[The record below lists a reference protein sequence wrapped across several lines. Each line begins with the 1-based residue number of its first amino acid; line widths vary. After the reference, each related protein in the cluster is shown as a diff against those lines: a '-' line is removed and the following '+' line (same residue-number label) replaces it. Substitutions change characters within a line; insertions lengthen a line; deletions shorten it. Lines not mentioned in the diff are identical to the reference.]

1 MTVNRMQ
8 LWSKLTALTLVFSIL
23 LTACGGGGSDTKNG
37 QEAGTDADNAAAG
50 KPSTWIADRKIKGLI
65 FMGSDVTEAM
75 NPEIAKKL
83 KEMTGIE
90 LELQAVGHDGS
101 QKALAA
107 GLAAGDLP
115 DFIGYYLNHSGRPEM
130 EMINK
135 AAREEMFHDLTP
147 FLQNT
152 KIYKKY
158 TEEGYLPLDTQYG
171 VVFRPEFNGAAYT
184 MHLNIPREGGY
195 EVRKYVSGPYIR
207 KDIADA
213 LGVDPHTIT
222 TSEQLYELAKKIKD
236 GHFKD
241 KNGKEVYPIG
251 PTVWGGIDRDVL
263 YNDLVWTGFNGE
275 GFNRDKSGSIRHESQ
290 TEYGKKR
297 VEFVQKLLREK
308 LMHPEYY
315 SMEENRAK
323 EGVLNDS
330 FAIIGDMHNYVIEN
344 KDNRYIPLGPLNSVN
359 GPYQMNLTYKG
370 GYGAWSIPKTT
381 DNPEDIVKL
390 ADFLAS
396 REGKLLW
403 KYGLEGRDY
412 ELDAK
417 GNPVPKQEV
426 LDLLDKDP
434 VKAKELGFAGVGND
448 WGWYLGGTDL
458 NDLADFGEASYG
470 EAAKP
475 DMNKGPLEM
484 ADYWHYDEKKQQ
496 ANIKDGYAALAFIGE
511 FNQGTQLTMALDKYK
526 ESLIRAYYAKDMTEA
541 QAILDSAAALLKTAG
556 LEDYIKL
563 LEEKDKDS
571 KTKLLF

>member
-1 MTVNRMQ
+1 MSHKRM
-8 LWSKLTALTLVFSIL
+8 LIWSKWMALTLVVSML
-23 LTACGGGGSDTKNG
+23 LTACSTSG
-37 QEAGTDADNAAAG
+37 EAGKTGASGSGSAEQAAG
-50 KPSTWIADRKIKGLI
+50 KPSTWIADRKIKGLV
-65 FMGSDVTEAM
+65 FMGSDVTEGM
-75 NPEIAKKL
+75 NPEIAAKL

-115 DFIGYYLNHSGRPEM
+115 DFIAYYLNHSGRPEM

-135 AAREEMFHDLTP
+135 AAREEMFHDLAP
-147 FLQNT
+147 LLKDS

-171 VVFRPEFNGAAYT
+171 VMFRPEFNGSAYVA
-184 MHLNIPREGGY
+184 HLNIPREGGY

-213 LGVDPHTIT
+213 LGVDPRTIT
-222 TSEQLYELAKKIKD
+222 TSGQLYELAKKIKA
-236 GHFKD
+236 GNFKD

-251 PTVWGGIDRDVL
+251 PTVWGGIDRSGL
-263 YNDLVWTGFNGE
+263 YSDLVWTGFNGE
-275 GFNRDKSGSIRHESQ
+275 GFGRDKDGNILHESQ
-290 TEYGKKR
+290 TDYALKR
-297 VEFVQKLLREK
+297 VEFVQKLLKEK

-330 FAIIGDMHNYVIEN
+330 FAIVGDMHNYNIEN
-344 KDNRYIPLGPLNSVN
+344 KDNRYLPIGPLDTVD
-359 GPYQMNLTYKG
+359 GPYRMTTTFKG
-370 GYGAWSIPKTT
+370 GYGAWSIPTT
-381 DNPEDIVKL
+381 TEHPEDIVKL

-412 ELDAK
+412 DLDAN
-417 GNPVPKQEV
+417 GNPVPKKEV
-426 LDLLDKDP
+426 LDLIEKDP

-470 EAAKP
+470 ESVNK
-475 DMNKGPLEM
+475 DINKGPLEI
-484 ADYWHYDEKKQQ
+484 AEYWNYDEKKK
-496 ANIKDGYAALAFIGE
+496 NIDLRDGYAALAFIGE
-511 FNQGTQLTMALDKYK
+511 FPKGSMLTMALDKYK

-541 QAILDSAAALLKTAG
+541 KSILDAAAAQLNSAG
-556 LEDYIKL
+556 MEDYIKL
-563 LEEKDKDS
+563 LEEKDKDP
-571 KTKLLF
+571 KTKLMF

>member
-1 MTVNRMQ
+1 MSHNRMYV
-8 LWSKLTALTLVFSIL
+8 WSKFMALTLVISML
-23 LTACGGGGSDTKNG
+23 MTACGTKEEPSAQDGGASDKP
-37 QEAGTDADNAAAG
+37 AAG
-50 KPSTWIADRKIKGLI
+50 KPSTWIADRKIKGLV
-65 FMGSDVTEAM
+65 FMGSDVTEGM
-75 NPEIAKKL
+75 NPEIAAKL

-115 DFIGYYLNHSGRPEM
+115 DFIAYYLNHSGRPEM

-135 AAREEMFHDLTP
+135 AAREEMFHDLAP
-147 FLQNT
+147 LLKNT
-152 KIYKKY
+152 TIYKKY

-171 VVFRPEFNGAAYT
+171 VMFRPEFNGSAYVA
-184 MHLNIPREGGY
+184 HLNVAREGGY

-213 LGVDPHTIT
+213 LGVDPRTIT
-222 TSEQLYELAKKIKD
+222 TSEQLYELAKKIKA
-236 GHFKD
+236 GNFKD

-251 PTVWGGIDRDVL
+251 PTVWGGIDRSGL

-275 GFNRDKSGSIRHESQ
+275 GFGRGKDGKILHESQ
-290 TEYGKKR
+290 TDYGMKR
-297 VEFVQKLLREK
+297 VEFVQKLLKEK

-323 EGVLNDS
+323 EGVLSDS
-330 FAIIGDMHNYVIEN
+330 FAIVGDMHNYVMEN
-344 KDNRYIPLGPLNSVN
+344 KDNRYIPIGPLNTVD
-359 GPYQMNLTYKG
+359 GPYRMTSTFKG
-370 GYGAWSIPKTT
+370 GYGAWSIPTT
-381 DNPEDIVKL
+381 TQHPEDIVKL

-412 ELDAK
+412 DLDAK
-417 GNPVPKQEV
+417 GNPVPKKEV
-426 LDLLDKDP
+426 LDLLEKDP

-470 EAAKP
+470 ESVNK
-475 DMNKGPLEM
+475 DMNKGPLDIAE
-484 ADYWHYDEKKQQ
+484 YWHYDEKKKQ
-496 ANIKDGYAALAFIGE
+496 IDLRDGYAPLAFIGE
-511 FNQGTQLTMALDKYK
+511 FTKGSMLTMALDKYK
-526 ESLIRAYYAKDMTEA
+526 ESLIRAYYAKGMMEA
-541 QAILDSAAALLKTAG
+541 KSIMDAAAAQLKTAG

-563 LEEKDKDS
+563 LEQKDQDP
-571 KTKLLF
+571 KTKLIF

>member
-1 MTVNRMQ
+1 MTLNRTH
-8 LWSKLTALTLVFSIL
+8 LWSKLTALTIVFSIL
-23 LTACGGGGSDTKNG
+23 LTACGGSSEPSSAK
-37 QEAGTDADNAAAG
+37 EAGTEKEAAAG

-65 FMGSDVTEAM
+65 FMGSDVTEGM
-75 NPEIAKKL
+75 NPDIAKKL

-101 QKALAA
+101 KKALAA

-130 EMINK
+130 ELVNK
-135 AAREEMFHDLTP
+135 AAREDMFHDLAP
-147 FLQNT
+147 FLKDTN
-152 KIYKKY
+152 IYKKY
-158 TEEGYLPLDTQYG
+158 TEDDYLPLDTKYG
-171 VVFRPEFNGAAYT
+171 VLFRPEFNGSAYT
-184 MHLNIPREGGY
+184 IHLNIPREGGY
-195 EVRKYVSGPYIR
+195 EVRKYVPGPYIR
-207 KDIADA
+207 KDIADS
-213 LGVDPHTIT
+213 LGVDPRSIT

-236 GHFKD
+236 GNFKD
-241 KNGKEVYPIG
+241 KNGKDIYPIG

-275 GFNRDKSGSIRHESQ
+275 GFKRDGNGVILHESQ
-290 TEYGKKR
+290 TEYGLKR
-297 VEFVQKLLREK
+297 AEFVQKLIREK

-330 FAIIGDMHNYVIEN
+330 FAIIGDVHNYVIEN
-344 KDNRYIPLGPLNSVN
+344 KDNRYIPLGPLNSVD

-381 DNPEDIVKL
+381 NNPEDIVKL

-412 ELDAK
+412 DLDAK

-475 DMNKGPLEM
+475 DVNKGPLEI
-484 ADYWHYDEKKQQ
+484 AQYWRYDEKKQQ

-511 FNQGTQLTMALDKYK
+511 FGKGTQLNMALDKYK
-526 ESLIRAYYAKDMTEA
+526 ESLIRAYYAKDLNEA
-541 QAILDSAAALLKTAG
+541 KAILDSAAAQLKTAG

-563 LEEKDKDS
+563 LKEKDQDP

>member
-1 MTVNRMQ
+1 MRVNRMQ

-23 LTACGGGGSDTKNG
+23 LTACAGGSDTKSG
-37 QEAGTDADNAAAG
+37 QEAGTDANNAAAG
-50 KPSTWIADRKIKGLI
+50 KPATWIADRKIKGLI
-65 FMGSDVTEAM
+65 FMGSDVTEGM

-147 FLQNT
+147 FLQKT

-158 TEEGYLPLDTQYG
+158 TEEGYLPLDTRYG
-171 VVFRPEFNGAAYT
+171 VVFRPEFAGAAYS

-195 EVRKYVSGPYIR
+195 EVRQYVPGSYIR

-213 LGVDPHTIT
+213 LGVDPRTIT

-236 GHFKD
+236 GRFKD

-275 GFNRDKSGSIRHESQ
+275 GFNRDKDGKILHESQ
-290 TEYGKKR
+290 TEYGTKR

-359 GPYQMNLTYKG
+359 GPYQMNLTFKG

-381 DNPEDIVKL
+381 KNPEDIVKL

-403 KYGLEGRDY
+403 KYGVEGRDY

-434 VKAKELGFAGVGND
+434 VQAKELGFAGVGHD
-448 WGWYLGGTDL
+448 WGWYLGGMDL

-470 EAAKP
+470 ESAKP
-475 DMNKGPLEM
+475 DMNKGPLEI
-484 ADYWHYDEKKQQ
+484 ADYWQYDEKKQQ

-511 FNQGTQLTMALDKYK
+511 FSKGTQLTMALDKYK

-556 LEDYIKL
+556 LEEYIKL
-563 LEEKDKDS
+563 LEEKDKDP